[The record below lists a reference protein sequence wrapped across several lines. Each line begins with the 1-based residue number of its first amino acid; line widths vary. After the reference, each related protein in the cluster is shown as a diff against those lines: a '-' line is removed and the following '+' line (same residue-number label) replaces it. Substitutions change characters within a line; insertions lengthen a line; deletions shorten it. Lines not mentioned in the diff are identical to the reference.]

1 MNLQAVPGDANLH
14 IDSSPVT
21 LSDNAVTVH
30 GSSGDSVF
38 WVFST
43 NSVSITGNTITGDT
57 GDSVMGLHLDTIQGQ
72 VSGNQFDGTDTGI
85 FLAGY
90 SGNVQIEDNQFQNLT
105 RGPAAVASGSFA
117 TGVQLYADETFVVPV
132 TIYGNSFA
140 NVDAGIRTSSAGGT
154 FAGNEVVVSD
164 NTFTGDTYDIVHRA
178 SGTLSVNGTNTFDG
192 VLLSTAT
199 DAQIFAIE
207 DKIVDAVDVSG
218 YGLVQLKANNIY
230 VTPLSFFVAGGT
242 TTPSIQRGIDAASA
256 GNTVNVEAGT
266 YMANA
271 DYADAAAGVVDGLNI
286 DKPLTILVDECGHR
300 SEHRRSRSRDHYRA
314 RQFRSGSV

>member
-1 MNLQAVPGDANLH
+1 MLAGSYDLSAGVTINHPVTLEGAMAGVSADPSRGTGESVLNGPVSPGSSAFTFNTSLVGNVTIEGFTIDGSRLAVPNGSNRVYGMTLDMSDNVMNLQAVPGDANLH

-132 TIYGNSFA
+132 TIYGNLFA
-140 NVDAGIRTSSAGGT
+140 DVDAGIRTSRCWRH
-154 FAGNEVVVSD
+154 VCW
-164 NTFTGDTYDIVHRA
+164 
-178 SGTLSVNGTNTFDG
+178 
-192 VLLSTAT
+192 
-199 DAQIFAIE
+199 
-207 DKIVDAVDVSG
+207 
-218 YGLVQLKANNIY
+218 
-230 VTPLSFFVAGGT
+230 
-242 TTPSIQRGIDAASA
+242 QRS
-256 GNTVNVEAGT
+256 
-266 YMANA
+266 
-271 DYADAAAGVVDGLNI
+271 
-286 DKPLTILVDECGHR
+286 C
-300 SEHRRSRSRDHYRA
+300 
-314 RQFRSGSV
+314 RQ